1 MKTKVIVLSIV
12 SAMFCTSSVFA
23 QFTQIGSFMTGS
35 VDDAEKLFGA
45 YISPYANGIGAGLSA
60 GWYNTAKPHKLG
72 GFDVTITLNT
82 AIIPSAD
89 KSFNPASLGLGEG
102 NSLISRVDVSG
113 DSPTAAGSK
122 DAGPVITY
130 YTDVY
135 DPSLGSNKEVELASF
150 KLPKGSGIAY
160 TMNPM
165 LQVGIGLVKGTD
177 ISIRY
182 SPELKI
188 GDAGKVGL
196 WGIGLKHS
204 IKQWIPVLEKLPIF
218 EMTLQ
223 GGYTKLYSSNSL
235 DFQASFYENA
245 DIVID
250 NPNFYSDQQMLLDIS
265 NTTVNLLL
273 SADLKVVCF
282 YGGVGISSTKTTLK
296 LEGNYPF
303 PEVQGSQI
311 IVTDE
316 TAKKDPID
324 ITIKSNDG
332 SVTKPRLNAGIRFKM
347 AVVTFHFDYT
357 YANYSIASAGLGI
370 SFR

>member
-1 MKTKVIVLSIV
+1 MKKMKSKLIVLSILF
-12 SAMFCTSSVFA
+12 ATFYTSSVFA

-72 GFDVTITLNT
+72 GFDITITLNT

-122 DAGPVITY
+122 DAGPVMTY
-130 YTDVY
+130 YTDV
-135 DPSLGSNKEVELASF
+135 PGLGETELASF
-150 KLPKGSGIAY
+150 ELPKGSGIAY

-165 LQVGIGLVKGTD
+165 LQVGIGLAKGTD

-188 GDAGKVGL
+188 GEGGKVGL

-204 IKQWIPVLEKLPIF
+204 IKQWIPALEKLPLF

-223 GGYTKLYSSNSL
+223 GGYTKLYSSNSI
-235 DFQASFYENA
+235 DFQASFYEDA

-250 NPNFYSDQQMLLDIS
+250 NPNFYSDQEMLLDIS

-282 YGGVGISSTKTTLK
+282 YGGVGISSTKTNLK

-303 PEVQGSQI
+303 PEVQGTQI

-316 TAKKDPID
+316 TAIKDPID

-347 AVVTFHFDYT
+347 AVVTIHFDYT

>member
-1 MKTKVIVLSIV
+1 MKKMKSKLIVLSILF
-12 SAMFCTSSVFA
+12 ATFCTSSVFA

-102 NSLISRVDVSG
+102 NSIISRVDVSG

-122 DAGPVITY
+122 DAGPVLTY
-130 YTDVY
+130 YTDV
-135 DPSLGSNKEVELASF
+135 PGLGETELASF
-150 KLPKGSGIAY
+150 ELPKGSGIAY

-165 LQVGIGLVKGTD
+165 LQVGIGLAKGTD

-204 IKQWIPVLEKLPIF
+204 IKQWIPVLEKLPLF

-223 GGYTKLYSSNSL
+223 GGYTKLYSVNDIS
-235 DFQASFYENA
+235 FQPEFYAGDDVTIINFFPNYY
-245 DIVID
+245 D
-250 NPNFYSDQQMLLDIS
+250 NQQMLLDIS

-282 YGGVGISSTKTTLK
+282 YGGVGISSTKTNLK

-303 PEVQGSQI
+303 PELQTGGV
-311 IVTDE
+311 IVSNE
-316 TAKKDPID
+316 TAIKDPID